1 MHLKP
6 KIPRP
11 GVRIF
16 QNNKANRRSISLLA
30 QVSARIQRYPDVTP
44 PMALGRV
51 KPQSTNLK
59 CMRMF
64 RIGLY
69 NLGERTNNTH
79 CLKVRVHTAIN
90 RADFLAT
97 ICRPE
102 VTNRKCVNGPSD
114 YPSIQDR
121 GAPLSEAK
129 LAKVGDF
136 ILFQSVPVCLTLP
149 S

>member
-69 NLGERTNNTH
+69 NLGERANNTH
-79 CLKVRVHTAIN
+79 YALRYVYTLRFI
-90 RADFLAT
+90 
-97 ICRPE
+97 
-102 VTNRKCVNGPSD
+102 GPIFSLR
-114 YPSIQDR
+114 Y
-121 GAPLSEAK
+121 
-129 LAKVGDF
+129 V
-136 ILFQSVPVCLTLP
+136 VPR
-149 S
+149 

>member
-51 KPQSTNLK
+51 KPQSANLK

-69 NLGERTNNTH
+69 NLGERANNTH
-79 CLKVRVHTAIN
+79 YALRYVYTLRFI
-90 RADFLAT
+90 
-97 ICRPE
+97 
-102 VTNRKCVNGPSD
+102 GPIFSLR
-114 YPSIQDR
+114 Y
-121 GAPLSEAK
+121 
-129 LAKVGDF
+129 V
-136 ILFQSVPVCLTLP
+136 VPR
-149 S
+149 